1 MKRSRADLPAEDVL
15 RGLLDEKGRISVRV
29 IPGARSEGLA
39 IDAGRLTAKVRTKP
53 QGGEANDAVR
63 RLLAIAY
70 GVPPSQI
77 EMIRG
82 AASREKLFEIGS

>member
-29 IPGARSEGLA
+29 TPGARSEGLA
-39 IDAGRLTAKVRTKP
+39 IDAGRLTAKVRAKP

-70 GVPPSQI
+70 GVPSSQI

-82 AASREKLFEIGS
+82 AASREKLFEVRS